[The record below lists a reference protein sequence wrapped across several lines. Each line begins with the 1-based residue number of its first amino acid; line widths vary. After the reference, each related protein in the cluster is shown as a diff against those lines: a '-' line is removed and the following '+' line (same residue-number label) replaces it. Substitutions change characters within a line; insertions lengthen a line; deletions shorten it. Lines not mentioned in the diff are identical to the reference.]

1 MARWIVLA
9 SLLDAEAS
17 SYRTLAE
24 LDGSADEAMAA
35 LREEV
40 NTYDRGITKVV
51 RREVFRCSERSYFVR
66 VNGRLS
72 LSECF
77 IQLCELVADTAAADL
92 PDGID

>member
-24 LDGSADEAMAA
+24 LDGSAEEAMAA

-40 NTYDRGITKVV
+40 NTYDRGVMKMV
-51 RREVFRCSERSYFVR
+51 RREVFECSERSYFVR
-66 VNGRLS
+66 VHGRLS
-72 LSECF
+72 QSECF
-77 IQLCELVADTAAADL
+77 IQLCELVADTGTAAL
-92 PDGID
+92 PDAVG